1 MDNKENCYF
10 SVNFDLIVTGYKTLY
25 DLYVNASEV
34 KAKDKFVKVF
44 QKGQELTQDD
54 LNSFKEKYLQL
65 YVSETQRA
73 SYVRSL
79 SKSDS
84 LDEVEKTTILK
95 DSAIQHLRKIF
106 DSGKEFNTEIL
117 SETIHDCKEAVEG
130 MVDVL
135 NDKDIKDLH
144 NLIGNLSFH
153 DFYTYDH
160 SINVS
165 MYCISI
171 LKALKPNVTRNELV
185 HAGLGGLLHDLGKV
199 KIPTN
204 ILNNPGKLTDEE
216 YNQIKQHPDFGIELL
231 LDGHC
236 DIPKDIDPNIIAR
249 VIHEHHE
256 NWDGTGYP
264 NKIAGE
270 DIHFL
275 ARVCGVADFFDA
287 ITTKRSYNE
296 VLAIENAIGVME
308 NTVGKKIDPEIFEI
322 FKTHVNKIV
331 MKKKVNLTIADHFD
345 PAIPYE
351 KLPLEKVKVAEEKQD
366 FGKIVV
372 KDTPKP
378 KSKKKAS

>member
-1 MDNKENCYF
+1 MENNDNCYF
-10 SVNFDLIVTGYKTLY
+10 SVNFDLIVTGYETLY
-25 DLYVNASEV
+25 DLFVNASEV
-34 KAKDKFVKVF
+34 KSKDKFVKVF
-44 QKGQELTQDD
+44 PKGQLLTQDD
-54 LNSFKEKYLQL
+54 LDSFRNKYLQL
-65 YVSETQRA
+65 YISESQRA

-79 SKSDS
+79 TKSES
-84 LDEVEKTTILK
+84 LDEVEKTEILK
-95 DSAIQHLRKIF
+95 DSAIKHLCKIF

-117 SETIHDCKEAVEG
+117 SETIHNCKEAVEG

-144 NLIGNLSFH
+144 NLIGSLSFH

-199 KIPTN
+199 KISTN
-204 ILNNPGKLTDEE
+204 ILNKPGKLSDDEYDE
-216 YNQIKQHPDFGIELL
+216 IKKHPDFGIDLL

-236 DIPKDIDPNIIAR
+236 EIPKDINPNIIAR

-275 ARVCGVADFFDA
+275 ARIYVVLLIFLMLSQPSAP
-287 ITTKRSYNE
+287 ITK
-296 VLAIENAIGVME
+296 
-308 NTVGKKIDPEIFEI
+308 F
-322 FKTHVNKIV
+322 
-331 MKKKVNLTIADHFD
+331 
-345 PAIPYE
+345 
-351 KLPLEKVKVAEEKQD
+351 
-366 FGKIVV
+366 
-372 KDTPKP
+372 
-378 KSKKKAS
+378 